1 MKHIFAIVINPQPLI
16 NNLQLFVPD
25 ANIRDCFY
33 KSKSFQHFD
42 YALELVRDC
51 SARVGMVIPDVVK
64 VKENTLQRNVVVK
77 IVFLGEV
84 SKNNLKL
91 VAKRKGNV

>member
-1 MKHIFAIVINPQPLI
+1 MI

-25 ANIRDCFY
+25 ANIRDYFY

-42 YALELVRDC
+42 YLLELVRDC

-64 VKENTLQRNVVVK
+64 VKESTLQRNVVVK
-77 IVFLGEV
+77 IVYLGEV
-84 SKNNLKL
+84 FKNNLKL